1 MVAFDLE
8 RAELPKEQQWNR
20 EQKRYLDFMIEDL
33 DRTSRAWR
41 SFSEAEYERLGNAFI
56 KKQLSTTPTLL
67 LVDTGKYQN
76 K

>member
-33 DRTSRAWR
+33 DRTSRAWW
-41 SFSEAEYERLGNAFI
+41 SFSEAEYDE
-56 KKQLSTTPTLL
+56 
-67 LVDTGKYQN
+67 VGKCFH
-76 K
+76 